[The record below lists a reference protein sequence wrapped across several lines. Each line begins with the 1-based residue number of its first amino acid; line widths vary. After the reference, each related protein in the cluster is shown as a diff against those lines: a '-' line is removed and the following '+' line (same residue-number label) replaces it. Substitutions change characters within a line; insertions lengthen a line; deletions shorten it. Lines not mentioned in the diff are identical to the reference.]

1 MEEFYK
7 LCQEHLIEG
16 EIIKD
21 KNTVEIKLKK
31 KFGNKNTISLYISR
45 EKFDLM
51 SINEIIVETKKLIFK
66 LEKENYEQQ

>member
-7 LCQEHLIEG
+7 LCQEHLIKG

-31 KFGNKNTISLYISR
+31 KFSNKNTISLYISR

-51 SINEIIVETKKLIFK
+51 SMNEIIVETKKLIFK

>member
-45 EKFDLM
+45 E
-51 SINEIIVETKKLIFK
+51 SI
-66 LEKENYEQQ
+66 KEYHWNSKCGKSYFLSSR